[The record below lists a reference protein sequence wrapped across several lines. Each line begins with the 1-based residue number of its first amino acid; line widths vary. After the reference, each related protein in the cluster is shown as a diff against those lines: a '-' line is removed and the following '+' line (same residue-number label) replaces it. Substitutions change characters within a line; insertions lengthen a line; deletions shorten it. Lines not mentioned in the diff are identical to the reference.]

1 MRCARWEI
9 FLLEKRLST
18 LSGRHNRACRGG
30 VPRTNVRFGSKAD
43 MCNALGDVRFTPN
56 SGRNS
61 GHR

>member
-1 MRCARWEI
+1 MPYALITALI
-9 FLLEKRLST
+9 FALVAILHGLRIFK
-18 LSGRHNRACRGG
+18 GWAD
-30 VPRTNVRFGSKAD
+30 VRFGSKAD